1 MDNLNDTAP
10 TLESLDLSG
19 IPGIEE
25 YLGTSTPETP
35 IEAPVVEEPIA
46 EIAPEA
52 ATDEGPISW
61 ASIAE
66 DLPEP
71 LHETLRP
78 IVDEWSRK
86 YSRVQEEAAPYYN
99 LVNNG
104 FSPDEIEMAAA
115 LQRALATD
123 PQGFYEQMGQA
134 YGYAQAQKIAELEQK
149 VQQVTAPVQA
159 TGEKN
164 WWEEEEAGTTAP
176 AAQAPLQAD
185 PRIDQMEQELEQLR
199 AMQEQVQ
206 EQQRLDEG
214 RAQMEIELA
223 SIRQKYGDYDEEE
236 VVRRAVANHHADG
249 DASLTRAFHEYKDM
263 EERIRADLASR
274 QKVAPKVMG
283 AASGMA
289 PSEPPAKLDTDDA
302 RRQAAL
308 ELAIRLGATPPNG
321 SR

>member
-1 MDNLNDTAP
+1 MDNLNDTTPSVDA
-10 TLESLDLSG
+10 LDLSG

-25 YLGTSTPETP
+25 YLGKPAPEV
-35 IEAPVVEEPIA
+35 EEVVEEAI
-46 EIAPEA
+46 EDTYSEQPEA
-52 ATDEGPISW
+52 TEGPISW
-61 ASIAE
+61 ASISE

-86 YSRVQEEAAPYYN
+86 YERVREEAAPYYN
-99 LVNNG
+99 LVDSG
-104 FSPDEIEMAAA
+104 FSAEEIQMAAA

-123 PQGFYEQMGQA
+123 PEGFYDQMGQA
-134 YGYAQAQKIAELEQK
+134 YGYAQAQKLAELEQK
-149 VQQVTAPVQA
+149 VQQIQPAAQTSA
-159 TGEKN
+159 EKN
-164 WWEEEEAGTTAP
+164 WWEEEEATATEP
-176 AAQAPLQAD
+176 AARVLAD

-206 EQQRLDEG
+206 EQQRQEEG

-223 SIRQKYGDYDEEE
+223 SLRQKYGEYDEEE

-249 DASLTRAFHEYKDM
+249 DASLARAFHEYKDM
-263 EERIRADLASR
+263 EARIRADIASK
-274 QKVAPKVMG
+274 QKTAPKVMG

-289 PSEPPAKLDTDDA
+289 PSEPPAKLDSDDA